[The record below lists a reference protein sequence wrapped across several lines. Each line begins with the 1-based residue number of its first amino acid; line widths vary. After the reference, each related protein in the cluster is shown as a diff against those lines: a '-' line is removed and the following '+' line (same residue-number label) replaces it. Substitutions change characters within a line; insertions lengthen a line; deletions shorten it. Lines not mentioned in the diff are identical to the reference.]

1 MQCDNAW
8 SDPSVMW
15 VALLRGIN
23 VGGKNKL
30 PMKELVGLFETLG
43 LEDVQSY
50 IQSGNVIF
58 GGPAAAARQVP
69 RLVAAGIRKRWGYDV
84 PVVTRTAA
92 ELVAAVKR
100 NPFVKHADPAH
111 LHIAFLAGKPRAAKI
126 AALDLDRSP
135 GDRFEV
141 LGREIHL
148 HAPNGMAKTKLTNQY
163 FDSKLST
170 VSTVRNWKTV
180 HKLIELA
187 GG

>member
-1 MQCDNAW
+1 V
-8 SDPSVMW
+8 PTW

-30 PMKELVGLFETLG
+30 PMKELVTLFEGLG
-43 LEDVQSY
+43 FKDVRSY

-58 GGPAAAARQVP
+58 GGSAAAAKKAP
-69 RLVAAGIRKRWGYDV
+69 DLVTAGIKKRWGYDI

-92 ELVAAVKR
+92 ELIAAVKR
-100 NPFVKHADPAH
+100 NPFVRHAEPAH
-111 LHIAFLAGKPRAAKI
+111 LSIAFLATKPSAARV
-126 AALDLDRSP
+126 AALDPDRSP
-135 GDRFEV
+135 GDHFEV
-141 LGREIHL
+141 LGREVHL
-148 HAPNGMAKTKLTNQY
+148 HAPNGAAGSKLTNQY

-170 VSTVRNWKTV
+170 ISTARNWRTV